1 MKTTNQPILFL
12 WTLLCLCSFITQ
24 AQESPQYYITVTT
37 NHWNFD
43 KEDGSMKDWIAT
55 EKEFFD
61 NVIKKNDLIVD
72 AGVYTHYFT
81 PDNSEVIFV
90 SVYDSWENIEKAQDK
105 NNELIQAAWSDESA
119 RKEYFRKRDSYY
131 TNHHSDEIY
140 VSFPYMKPEGEEI
153 AKEPLVSYV
162 RVSHGAFP
170 EDGTMKEFKE
180 LYKEWY
186 ENVIMK
192 NEHILGFYPH
202 MHAWGAD
209 RTDFIE
215 VFVVK
220 DLAAVEAALEKNGTL
235 LEAHFTSEEARKE
248 FGEKMGKY
256 FTGKHEDYLY
266 RSVPELSKN

>member
-1 MKTTNQPILFL
+1 M
-12 WTLLCLCSFITQ
+12 
-24 AQESPQYYITVTT
+24 E
-37 NHWNFD
+37 
-43 KEDGSMKDWIAT
+43 DWIAT
-55 EKEFFD
+55 EKEYLE

-90 SVYDSWENIEKAQDK
+90 TVYDSWENIEKAQDK
-105 NNELIQAAWSDESA
+105 NDELVEAAWPDSDA
-119 RKEYFRKRDSYY
+119 RKEYFKKRNSYY
-131 TNHHSDEIY
+131 MNAHSDEIY
-140 VSFPYMKPEGEEI
+140 VSFPYMKPEDPEK
-153 AKEPLVSYV
+153 AKESLVSYV

-170 EDGTMKEFKE
+170 ENGTMKEFND
-180 LYKEWY
+180 LYKEWFD
-186 ENVIMK
+186 NVVMK
-192 NEHILGFYPH
+192 NEHVIGFYPH
-202 MHAWGAD
+202 MHAWGSD

-220 DLAAVEAALEKNGTL
+220 DLAGVQAALERNGEL
-235 LEAHFTSEEARKE
+235 FEAHFTTEDARKE